1 MAARQDPRKI
11 APEERIRDFR
21 EVEGALSPQQAVT
34 EASRCLFCH
43 DAPCTRGCPAG
54 VDVAG
59 FIRRLKTQNFVGA
72 ARVIR
77 EANPLAA
84 VCARV
89 CPSSVQCEKECSST
103 DLSEPIAIRALQ
115 RFVCDVEMSRGIKLA
130 APPARTGRRIAVIGS
145 GPAGLACAA
154 ELARKGHSIKVFE
167 DRPSLGGAMRYAI
180 PAYRLP
186 KKVLDAEIRAIADLG
201 VEFET
206 GARVAE
212 GAGMDIDRLLAEYD
226 AVFMGVGLGKAG
238 ELRIKG
244 EELPGVIDA
253 YRFLEEAAGA
263 VKEDGSVDH
272 DAAPRAWDPVVV
284 IGGGNV
290 AIDAACTARRLG
302 AKNVTI
308 AYRRTQEEMP
318 AWPDELK
325 FAVEEGVGFE
335 WLVSPIEIT
344 SADGQDSPGG
354 SCGGGEG
361 AHLSVRFARMKLGE
375 PDGSGRRRPVPIEG
389 EYWEARAGTVI
400 TALGQSAY
408 DAGKVAEGL
417 ATDDRGFIIVHP
429 DTYAT
434 SRKGVFAGGDAVNGG
449 TTVARAVGEG
459 VAAARAIHEYL
470 EAL

>member
-1 MAARQDPRKI
+1 MAARQDPRRV

-21 EVEGALSPQQAVT
+21 EVEGVLTPQQAVM

-43 DAPCTRGCPAG
+43 DAPCTKGCPAG

-77 EANPLAA
+77 EANPLAG

-89 CPSSVQCEKECSST
+89 CPSSEQCEKECSST
-103 DLSEPIAIRALQ
+103 NLSEPIAIRALQ
-115 RFVCDVEMSRGIKLA
+115 RFVCDVEMSRGIKFA
-130 APPARTGRRIAVIGS
+130 APPARTGRRVAVIGS

-154 ELARKGHSIKVFE
+154 ELARRGHSVKVFE
-167 DRPSLGGAMRYAI
+167 ARPSLGGAMRYAI

-186 KKVLDAEIRAIADLG
+186 RKVLDMEISAIADLG

-206 GARVAE
+206 GAEVAAGGRV
-212 GAGMDIDRLLAEYD
+212 DIDRLLTEYD
-226 AVFMGVGLGKAG
+226 AVFLGVGLGEAA
-238 ELRIKG
+238 ELKIEG

-253 YRFLEEAAGA
+253 YTFLEEAAGA
-263 VKEDGSVDH
+263 VREDGSIDR
-272 DAAPRAWDPVVV
+272 DAAPQVQDPVVV

-302 AKNVTI
+302 AKSVTI
-308 AYRRTQEEMP
+308 AYRRTQAEMP
-318 AWPDELK
+318 AWPEEFK
-325 FAVEEGVGFE
+325 FAAEEGVGFE
-335 WLVSPIEIT
+335 WLVSPIEIAAACGQGS
-344 SADGQDSPGG
+344 SADS
-354 SCGGGEG
+354 
-361 AHLSVRFARMKLGE
+361 AHLTVRFARMKLAE
-375 PDGSGRRRPVPIEG
+375 PDESGRRRPVPIEG

-400 TALGQSAY
+400 TALGQNAY
-408 DAGKVAEGL
+408 DVGRVACGL
-417 ATDDRGFIIVHP
+417 ATDERGFIIVHP

-459 VAAARAIHEYL
+459 TMAARAIDEYL
-470 EAL
+470 KAL